1 MKVHPAISPE
11 RLNRDLADFAR
22 IGRKEDGSICRLALT
37 EEDRLGRDRIVSL
50 MKDLDMDV
58 RVDGIGNIFGF
69 RKGKNPE
76 LSPVMM
82 GSHID
87 SVATGGPL
95 DGTYGV
101 LGALEVLRTLRE
113 VELYT
118 ERPLAM
124 GIFTNEEGVR
134 YTPDML
140 GSLVHAGG
148 LPLEEALAIRGIDG
162 SLLGEELRRIGYAG
176 DYPCG
181 SLRPFAFL
189 ELHVEQGPCLDREG
203 LSLGAV
209 TGVNGISWQEVT
221 LEGEPNHAGTTPMD
235 MRADAG
241 LGAARLIREI
251 RSIAESVPHQ
261 RGTCGALN
269 FFPNLINVVPQRAV
283 FTVDLRNGDNELLR
297 QAEEIFRKAA
307 EDVAREEGLR
317 LSRRQLVR
325 FDPVVFDE
333 NLVRRIENAAASR
346 GLSCRRI
353 SSGAG
358 HDAQMMARICPTA
371 MIFVPSKGGIS
382 HNPREETEPEH
393 LALGV
398 QVLLDTVLSLA
409 EEV

>member
-1 MKVHPAISPE
+1 
-11 RLNRDLADFAR
+11 
-22 IGRKEDGSICRLALT
+22 
-37 EEDRLGRDRIVSL
+37 
-50 MKDLDMDV
+50 
-58 RVDGIGNIFGF
+58 
-69 RKGKNPE
+69 
-76 LSPVMM
+76 
-82 GSHID
+82 
-87 SVATGGPL
+87 
-95 DGTYGV
+95 
-101 LGALEVLRTLRE
+101 
-113 VELYT
+113 
-118 ERPLAM
+118 
-124 GIFTNEEGVR
+124 
-134 YTPDML
+134 
-140 GSLVHAGG
+140 
-148 LPLEEALAIRGIDG
+148 
-162 SLLGEELRRIGYAG
+162 
-176 DYPCG
+176 
-181 SLRPFAFL
+181 
-189 ELHVEQGPCLDREG
+189 
-203 LSLGAV
+203 
-209 TGVNGISWQEVT
+209 
-221 LEGEPNHAGTTPMD
+221 
-235 MRADAG
+235 
-241 LGAARLIREI
+241 
-251 RSIAESVPHQ
+251 
-261 RGTCGALN
+261 LN